1 MYKKLLK
8 TKIKIKNKNKQL
20 KQNEG
25 ISNKL
30 KHKNLS
36 KLTYLYKNVYFNSET
51 HFYLPEEGKFKRKYL
66 SM

>member
-1 MYKKLLK
+1 MYKNILK
-8 TKIKIKNKNKQL
+8 AKRKIKNINKQL

-36 KLTYLYKNVYFNSET
+36 KLTYLYKNVY
-51 HFYLPEEGKFKRKYL
+51 
-66 SM
+66 

>member
-1 MYKKLLK
+1 MYKKILK
-8 TKIKIKNKNKQL
+8 TKRKIKNINKQL

-36 KLTYLYKNVYFNSET
+36 KLTYLYKNVY
-51 HFYLPEEGKFKRKYL
+51 
-66 SM
+66 